1 MPGGRR
7 GGDTKGM
14 VSERRVAKVIRIMD
28 AHGQPLGAK
37 TLSEMFNNRCRKGQF
52 TSREMSN
59 LLSRRRRFFSSNN
72 PRPGKVKTY
81 VVTDEALRWEKEVSR

>member
-28 AHGQPLGAK
+28 EHGQPLGAK
-37 TLSEMFNNRCRKGQF
+37 DPPPRCSTTAAVRGN
-52 TSREMSN
+52 SRPV
-59 LLSRRRRFFSSNN
+59 R
-72 PRPGKVKTY
+72 
-81 VVTDEALRWEKEVSR
+81 